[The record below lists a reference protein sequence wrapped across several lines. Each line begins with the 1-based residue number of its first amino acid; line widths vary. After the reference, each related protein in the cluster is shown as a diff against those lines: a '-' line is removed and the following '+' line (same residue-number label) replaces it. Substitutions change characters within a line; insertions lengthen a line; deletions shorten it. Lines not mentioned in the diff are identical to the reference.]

1 MTPNRLISI
10 TFRCLISALL
20 AFCFFSPNAKAQDA
34 ATAINGVYNGTYTCA
49 AGPRTVKL
57 SLLASGSGSLTGL
70 FTFYLPPNSHSQAY
84 TYSISG
90 TFDGKSGKFK
100 LSPVKWEVQPPLA
113 YSMVGM
119 DGAFD
124 PNAGQ
129 VTGKIASPFCGA
141 FQATRDLAESANIDS
156 VMAGLRT
163 PGTNPRISAQPPQPP
178 APQYAS
184 NQSAACG
191 LISQADAE
199 SVVGYPLRAMPPLD
213 QSKCNFLGSRRGLMS
228 GIRIQVIVEVR
239 YSATP
244 NPGAV
249 NQRRQLFNDSVRAGV
264 LKDIPNV
271 ADYALWDWT
280 NDYDGTGRLVAY
292 KGGTTELFITI
303 EGMPENTALP
313 GAEKL
318 AARVLG
324 PKTGFVYT
332 AAASPEKTCTTAD
345 FHNISGCLTAKQA
358 LESLGIIEDSQQK
371 AELGGPAMV
380 ELVKA
385 RAEFWTTSPNS
396 DRYPLAVGRL
406 RRALSAVDFTYL
418 FTHYYSL
425 NFGVPPD
432 GHGQQRQN
440 FYQALLGTPPE
451 EDVIHESAR
460 KQFDAWISAVY
471 NRLNGGLG
479 DILNIRSRLPQALD
493 ETEVIYERYR
503 TARDT
508 AELQAPAAA
517 AEHRKR
523 REEMQAEEA
532 VQEEARAGASVRQN
546 VCISDDLTTE
556 WRNPPAGGKME
567 SLKRLLIQSLR
578 ERARA
583 PGYDQTRWI
592 AVDSRYYS
600 AWNPDTSFGKLVS
613 TIPGGSCGTG
623 HREILALAP

>member
-1 MTPNRLISI
+1 MTPNRLIPI
-10 TFRCLISALL
+10 TFRCLTSALL
-20 AFCFFSPNAKAQDA
+20 ALWVFSPNAQAQ
-34 ATAINGVYNGTYTCA
+34 
-49 AGPRTVKL
+49 K
-57 SLLASGSGSLTGL
+57 
-70 FTFYLPPNSHSQAY
+70 
-84 TYSISG
+84 
-90 TFDGKSGKFK
+90 
-100 LSPVKWEVQPPLA
+100 
-113 YSMVGM
+113 
-119 DGAFD
+119 
-124 PNAGQ
+124 
-129 VTGKIASPFCGA
+129 
-141 FQATRDLAESANIDS
+141 
-156 VMAGLRT
+156 
-163 PGTNPRISAQPPQPP
+163 
-178 APQYAS
+178 AS

-191 LISQADAE
+191 LISQAAAE
-199 SVVGYPLRAMPPLD
+199 SVVGFTLRAMPPLD
-213 QSKCNFLGSRRGLMS
+213 QSKCNFLGYRPGLMS

-264 LKDIPNV
+264 LKDIPDV

-280 NDYDGTGRLVAY
+280 NDYNGTGRLVAY

-318 AARVLG
+318 AARALG

-332 AAASPEKTCTTAD
+332 AAAPPEKTCDRAD

-358 LESLGIIEDSQQK
+358 LTAKKALGGLELLVDSQQQ
-371 AELGGPAMV
+371 ADIGGPALV

-385 RAEFWTTSPNS
+385 RAEFWATFPNS
-396 DRYPLAVGRL
+396 DRHAQAVVRL

-418 FTHYYSL
+418 LTHFYSL
-425 NFGVPPD
+425 DFGVPPD

-451 EDVIHESAR
+451 ENVIHESAR

-471 NRLNGGLG
+471 NRLNGGFG
-479 DILNIRSRLPQALD
+479 DILNLQSRLPQALD

-503 TARDT
+503 AARDA

-517 AEHRKR
+517 AEQRKR

-556 WRNPPAGGKME
+556 WRNPSAGGKME
-567 SLKRLLIQSLR
+567 TLKRLLIQSLR
-578 ERARA
+578 ERANT

-600 AWNPDTSFGKLVS
+600 AWNPGTSFGKLVS
-613 TIPGGSCGTG
+613 TIAGGSCGAAG

>member
-20 AFCFFSPNAKAQDA
+20 ALWVFSPNAKAQ
-34 ATAINGVYNGTYTCA
+34 
-49 AGPRTVKL
+49 
-57 SLLASGSGSLTGL
+57 S
-70 FTFYLPPNSHSQAY
+70 
-84 TYSISG
+84 
-90 TFDGKSGKFK
+90 
-100 LSPVKWEVQPPLA
+100 
-113 YSMVGM
+113 
-119 DGAFD
+119 
-124 PNAGQ
+124 
-129 VTGKIASPFCGA
+129 
-141 FQATRDLAESANIDS
+141 
-156 VMAGLRT
+156 
-163 PGTNPRISAQPPQPP
+163 
-178 APQYAS
+178 AS
-184 NQSAACG
+184 NQPSACD

-199 SVVGYPLRAMPPLD
+199 SVVGFPLRLMPPQD
-213 QSKCNFLGSRRGLMS
+213 RSKCTFMGYRPGLMS

-264 LKDIPNV
+264 LQDRSHV

-318 AARVLG
+318 AARALG

-332 AAASPEKTCTTAD
+332 AAAPPEKTCKTAD

-358 LESLGIIEDSQQK
+358 LEGLGIVVDSQQK
-371 AELGGPAMV
+371 ADLGGPAMV

-385 RAEFWTTSPNS
+385 RAEFWATYPNS
-396 DRYPLAVGRL
+396 DRHPLAVVRL

-418 FTHYYSL
+418 FTHFYSL
-425 NFGVPPD
+425 NFGVPSD

-440 FYQALLGTPPE
+440 LYQVVLGTPPE
-451 EDVIHESAR
+451 ENVIHESAR

-503 TARDT
+503 AARDT
-508 AELQAPAAA
+508 AELQGPAAA
-517 AEHRKR
+517 AEQRKR

-532 VQEEARAGASVRQN
+532 VQEQARAGASVRQN

-578 ERARA
+578 ERAKTS
-583 PGYDQTRWI
+583 GYDQTRWI

-600 AWNPDTSFGKLVS
+600 AWPNTSWGNLVS
-613 TIPGGSCGTG
+613 TIPGGSCC
-623 HREILALAP
+623 